1 MKESE
6 DNLRQIIDTIPAV
19 AWSARSYG
27 SADFFNQRWL
37 AYTGLAAERA
47 LDWGWTDAVHPD
59 NRSRRCSLRDLCGAR
74 PRR

>member
-6 DNLRQIIDTIPAV
+6 DNLRQIIDAIPAV

-37 AYTGLAAERA
+37 VYTGLTAERA
-47 LDWGWTDAVHPD
+47 LDWGWTDAVLP
-59 NRSRRCSLRDLCGAR
+59 NIALGASSLRDLCGAR